1 MATKKPSGKALG
13 GIARASKMTPDE
25 RKASSEK
32 ALEAKREIA
41 KMPKATHFGVL
52 KVGDTETQC
61 FVLDD
66 GRRVISGRGLTA
78 AIGMKG
84 RGQGAARISGHK
96 LVKHNENNELALAID
111 NPIKFVGKSPQGAN
125 IPSDGYEAIVLQEVC
140 ESILSA
146 RDKGL
151 LASEQDKRYA
161 IHADALIRGF
171 AKVGIV
177 ALVDE
182 ATGYQKDRAKDALAQ
197 ILESFV
203 ARELQPYMKTF
214 PADYYEQL
222 FRLRGLPFPPEVAS
236 FRPQY
241 FGKLTNDIIYKRIAP
256 GLLLELKRQNDKDE
270 KKGKLHQRLTL
281 DVGYQKL
288 RDHISATVMAM
299 KLSKDYPDFIDKMNK
314 FYPRY
319 GDTLQLELDPAD
331 QG

>member
-1 MATKKPSGKALG
+1 MVNKVSKKSAG
-13 GIARASKMTPDE
+13 GIARA
-25 RKASSEK
+25 K
-32 ALEAKREIA
+32 ALTPEDRKRISAKAVAAKAEIA

-52 KVGDTETQC
+52 KIGDSETQC

-66 GRRVISGRGLTA
+66 GRRVISGRSLTA

-96 LVKHNENNELALAID
+96 LVKHNENNELALAIE
-111 NPIKFVGKSPQGAN
+111 NPIKFIGKSPQGAN

-161 IHADALIRGF
+161 VHADALIRGF

-256 GLLLELKRQNDKDE
+256 GLLLELKRQNEKDE

-281 DVGYQKL
+281 DLGYQKL